1 MKLNEKSNHDKQ
13 KQNCMFVGII
23 KMCQSFLSPVLL
35 PSLLSKN
42 SFQVALDDDNKNDNF
57 ISKLHFYDMFFFSRI
72 MSSTYTK
79 QKTLFFMD
87 QSSKKRSN
95 GRSHAKC
102 GNLTNCSTSE
112 NNILSSPNYLGN
124 ALKIGHIQKPRSFS
138 PFCSS
143 NIKRRLVFRMFFCY
157 FLIFFLS
164 IVYVLQHFG
173 KVVAC
178 QVSIK

>member
-1 MKLNEKSNHDKQ
+1 MTP
-13 KQNCMFVGII
+13 I
-23 KMCQSFLSPVLL
+23 KRTIL
-35 PSLLSKN
+35 
-42 SFQVALDDDNKNDNF
+42 FQNF
-57 ISKLHFYDMFFFSRI
+57 IFITWFISRI
-72 MSSTYTK
+72 MSSTNTT

-102 GNLTNCSTSE
+102 ENLTNCSTSE

-143 NIKRRLVFRMFFCY
+143 NIKRRLVFRISKGFPQV
-157 FLIFFLS
+157 FFLFLS
-164 IVYVLQHFG
+164 NFFPVHSLCMYFNIFG
-173 KVVAC
+173 KLWLLKF
-178 QVSIK
+178 Q